1 MNLYIYTS
9 KSGKTTYYVKNSFRN
24 QNGKSTSRIVERIG
38 THEEL
43 LQQHN
48 DPKAWAQA
56 YVDELNRQ
64 EKEKSIPVTVTYS
77 PTKLISERDGIL
89 YYGGY
94 LFLQKIFYELWLHKT
109 CRSISKKYRF
119 EYNLTDILSKLI
131 YGRVLFPGS
140 KASTF
145 EEAGKLLEK
154 PSFAQHDI
162 YRALEVLSKESDFIQ
177 SETYKHSRKALN
189 RRDGILYYD
198 CTNFF
203 FEIEEEAGLK
213 QYGVSKE
220 HRPNPIVQMG
230 LFMDEDGIPMAFT
243 IYPGNENEQRSM
255 KPLEE
260 KIIHDFEKSRFIV
273 CTDAGLSG
281 MANRKFNS
289 IQQRSFIT
297 AQSIK
302 QMKADRKK
310 WALDTEGWR
319 ISGDKKTYSIGKIQE
334 DPELYKVFYEKVFYK
349 EAWFKD
355 DDGFEQR
362 YIVSFSLK
370 YREYLRT
377 IRERQI
383 QRAQKKLVQGNADRK
398 KQTDPGR
405 FYEQVYFTQDGEIA
419 EESRIRIN
427 EEKIADEAQYDG
439 FYCVATDLEDDAV
452 QILKV
457 NSRRWEIEESFRIM
471 KTDFRSRPVYLQR
484 DDRIKAHFLTC
495 FLALYIYRILEK
507 KTENKFS
514 CSELLKTLREYKL
527 YQIPGVG
534 YLPCYSKTPVV
545 DTLHNAFGFRT
556 DYQIN
561 TNTMMK
567 NIFHYT
573 KS

>member
-9 KSGKTTYYVKNSFRN
+9 KSGKTTYYVKNSFRD

-48 DPKAWAQA
+48 NPKAWAQA
-56 YVDELNRQ
+56 YVDKLNRQ

-94 LFLQKIFYELWLHKT
+94 LFLQKIFYELGLHKT
-109 CRSISKKYRF
+109 CGSISKKYRF

-145 EEAGKLLEK
+145 EESGKLLEK

-162 YRALEVLSKESDFIQ
+162 YRALEILSKESDFIQ

-243 IYPGNENEQRSM
+243 IYPGNENEQCSM

-297 AQSIK
+297 AQSVR
-302 QMKADRKK
+302 QMKADRKI

-534 YLPCYSKTPVV
+534 YLPCYSKTSVV

>member
-9 KSGKTTYYVKNSFRN
+9 KSGKTTYYVKNSFRD

-48 DPKAWAQA
+48 NPKAWAQA

-94 LFLQKIFYELWLHKT
+94 LFLQKIFYELGLHKT

-302 QMKADRKK
+302 QMKADRKS

-534 YLPCYSKTPVV
+534 YLPCYPKTPVV

>member
-9 KSGKTTYYVKNSFRN
+9 KSGKTTYYVKSSFRD

-48 DPKAWAQA
+48 NPKAWAQA

-94 LFLQKIFYELWLHKT
+94 LFLQKIFYELGLHKT

-177 SETYKHSRKALN
+177 SETYKHSKKALN

-289 IQQRSFIT
+289 IS
-297 AQSIK
+297 
-302 QMKADRKK
+302 
-310 WALDTEGWR
+310 
-319 ISGDKKTYSIGKIQE
+319 
-334 DPELYKVFYEKVFYK
+334 
-349 EAWFKD
+349 
-355 DDGFEQR
+355 
-362 YIVSFSLK
+362 
-370 YREYLRT
+370 
-377 IRERQI
+377 
-383 QRAQKKLVQGNADRK
+383 
-398 KQTDPGR
+398 
-405 FYEQVYFTQDGEIA
+405 
-419 EESRIRIN
+419 
-427 EEKIADEAQYDG
+427 
-439 FYCVATDLEDDAV
+439 
-452 QILKV
+452 
-457 NSRRWEIEESFRIM
+457 
-471 KTDFRSRPVYLQR
+471 
-484 DDRIKAHFLTC
+484 
-495 FLALYIYRILEK
+495 
-507 KTENKFS
+507 
-514 CSELLKTLREYKL
+514 
-527 YQIPGVG
+527 
-534 YLPCYSKTPVV
+534 
-545 DTLHNAFGFRT
+545 
-556 DYQIN
+556 
-561 TNTMMK
+561 
-567 NIFHYT
+567 
-573 KS
+573 

>member
-9 KSGKTTYYVKNSFRN
+9 KSGKTTYYVKNSFRD

-94 LFLQKIFYELWLHKT
+94 LFLQKIFYELGLHKT

-319 ISGDKKTYSIGKIQE
+319 ISGDKKTYSIGEIQE

-527 YQIPGVG
+527 YQIPGVC

-545 DTLHNAFGFRT
+545 DTLHNTFGFRT
-556 DYQIN
+556 D
-561 TNTMMK
+561 
-567 NIFHYT
+567 
-573 KS
+573 

>member
-9 KSGKTTYYVKNSFRN
+9 KSGKTTYYVKNSFRD

-64 EKEKSIPVTVTYS
+64 EKEKSIPITVTYS

-94 LFLQKIFYELWLHKT
+94 LFLQKIFYELGLHKT

-319 ISGDKKTYSIGKIQE
+319 ISGDKKTYSIGEIQE

-419 EESRIRIN
+419 EESRIQIN

-534 YLPCYSKTPVV
+534 YLPCYPKTPVV